1 MKFTYAIVAL
11 IAATN
16 AIKLDVEAY
25 AKSQALIASKVQDGP
40 TNGEMSEDEKDT
52 LI

>member
-1 MKFTYAIVAL
+1 MRFTFAVAAL
-11 IAATN
+11 ISASN

-25 AKSQALIASKVQDGP
+25 AKSQALVASKVQDGP